1 MQVIAEVLPTDK
13 AAVIERL
20 RELGE
25 KVAMVGDGINDAPA
39 LAVADVGLAIGAGSD
54 IAIDSADIVLVRN
67 ELKDAV
73 TAIELSRKTL
83 RTIKEN
89 LFWAFFYNVIAIPI
103 AAGAFY
109 VPYGLKLTPMIGAL
123 AMSFSSIFVVLNAL
137 RIRRFK
143 PGKERSIARKITQ
156 ETMSLH
162 IDDLI
167 TCRLDGACPV
177 IPEGEQEDEP
187 MDKEIV
193 LIVDGMTCGHC
204 TARVEKALK
213 ELTGVSD
220 AQADLESKRVTVK
233 TDGTVEKEAMVSAIT
248 EAGYEVIV

>member
-1 MQVIAEVLPTDK
+1 
-13 AAVIERL
+13 
-20 RELGE
+20 
-25 KVAMVGDGINDAPA
+25 MVGDGINDAPA

-89 LFWAFFYNVIAIPI
+89 LFWAFFYNVIAIPV

-109 VPYGLKLTPMIGAL
+109 LPYGMKLTPMLGAL

-143 PGKERSIARKITQ
+143 PGKERAIARKLTQ
-156 ETMSLH
+156 ETTSLH

-167 TCRLDGACPV
+167 ACKRSDGVCPV
-177 IPEGEQEDEP
+177 MPEGETEEKQMEEL
-187 MDKEIV
+187 I

-204 TARVEKALK
+204 TGRVEKALK
-213 ELTGVSD
+213 AMPGVTD
-220 AQADLESKRVTVK
+220 AVADLDTKRVTVK
-233 TDGTVEKEAMVSAIT
+233 TDGTVDKEAMVSVIT
-248 EAGYEVIV
+248 EEGYEVIG